1 MAKYQ
6 TAIREA
12 RLRASY
18 NTGMN
23 NYLSRY
29 KNASFGTLDKACFI
43 ELFFDLVFVF
53 CMRTIIPV
61 SISGAEDEVSW
72 YSYYTFVFTYVVMLQ
87 VWYKTTT
94 LMNRFGTGGA
104 LDIAC
109 LVVNMFLLM
118 NMAYAIS
125 TGWER
130 FTLYNVSWILVD
142 VNLIVHWCLRL
153 YLTRGENPALERF
166 GKRVVV
172 FLAVQAALVL
182 LSFAFPSVP
191 AQVICL
197 VAMLVGFASFAS
209 RLEKQIGK
217 SHRSH
222 LVERCALLI
231 VLAFGEVVIGI
242 GNSHEEGYSL
252 LDAAFLLLLALG
264 LFLVYLNQI
273 ENIVDED
280 KLGNGFAYIAVNAWL
295 TFCIGNMTAAFEI
308 TNEGLSIGPLSGQAF
323 MVIWVSAFLLSL
335 FLFLPFSR
343 EFGDV
348 HKRWI
353 AARTAACVGVALV
366 TLIVGNTPLAAIYE
380 TENSDGMA
388 DMPLYVLFYLVM
400 LLGLLLVY
408 LVLFIDKK
416 MLGGHS
422 QQSPTPNAK

>member
-1 MAKYQ
+1 VVLVLHVRVHLRGNAAGVVQNHHPHEPLRHGWRTRYCLPGGKHVLAHEHGLRHQHRVGAVYPVQRFMDFGR
-6 TAIREA
+6 REPY
-12 RLRASY
+12 RA
-18 NTGMN
+18 
-23 NYLSRY
+23 
-29 KNASFGTLDKACFI
+29 
-43 ELFFDLVFVF
+43 LV
-53 CMRTIIPV
+53 
-61 SISGAEDEVSW
+61 
-72 YSYYTFVFTYVVMLQ
+72 L
-87 VWYKTTT
+87 
-94 LMNRFGTGGA
+94 A
-104 LDIAC
+104 LV
-109 LVVNMFLLM
+109 LNP
-118 NMAYAIS
+118 
-125 TGWER
+125 
-130 FTLYNVSWILVD
+130 
-142 VNLIVHWCLRL
+142 
-153 YLTRGENPALERF
+153 GENPALERF

-323 MVIWVSAFLLSL
+323 MAIWVSAFLLSL

-416 MLGGHS
+416 MLSGHS